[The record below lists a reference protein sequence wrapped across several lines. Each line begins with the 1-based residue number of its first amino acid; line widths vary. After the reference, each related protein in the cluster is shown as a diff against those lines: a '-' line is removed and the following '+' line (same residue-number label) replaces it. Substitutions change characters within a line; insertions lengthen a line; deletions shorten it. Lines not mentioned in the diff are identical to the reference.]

1 MMTNPSFQSF
11 LHRFYQTPK
20 GQSLFRQEKALVD
33 HALAHVFGLY
43 LVQLGRVS
51 TDSLLENSRVNCK
64 VLLDDHALPEAS
76 GLRIQAD
83 MDYLPIRNDAVDVFV
98 LPHSLESVTDPY
110 HLLRQVDSALV
121 PEGHVLITGFNPLGC
136 RTMRNRFGEH
146 RRHFKA
152 ANLIR
157 AHRVVDWLSLLGY
170 DIEQVTYS
178 SISCLTRQDA
188 EQGTWRWVE
197 GLEKTLGRMGLD
209 FGNVYCILAKKR
221 IASPTPVGLN
231 WRLSNWLIAAK
242 GGRAVV
248 SNRANRHHRMD
259 KDS

>member
-20 GQSLFRQEKALVD
+20 GQSLFRQEKPLID

-43 LVQLGRVS
+43 LVQLGQVS

-197 GLEKTLGRMGLD
+197 GLEKHWAHGIGFWKCVLHFSQKTH
-209 FGNVYCILAKKR
+209 CLAD
-221 IASPTPVGLN
+221 AGWSEL
-231 WRLSNWLIAAK
+231 AAFQL
-242 GGRAVV
+242 
-248 SNRANRHHRMD
+248 ANRRERR
-259 KDS
+259 SGRRFESRQPTSSNG

>member
-11 LHRFYQTPK
+11 LHRFYQTSK
-20 GQSLFRQEKALVD
+20 GQSLFRQEKPLID

-51 TDSLLENSRVNCK
+51 SESLLDNSRVNCK
-64 VLLDDHALPEAS
+64 VLLDDKPVMKTD
-76 GLRIQAD
+76 GLYVQAD
-83 MDYLPIRNDAVDVFV
+83 MDYLPIRNDAVDAFV
-98 LPHSLESVTDPY
+98 LPHTLESVTDPY
-110 HLLRQVDSALV
+110 HLLRQVDSALLA
-121 PEGHVLITGFNPLGC
+121 EGHVLITGFNPLGC

-157 AHRVVDWLSLLGY
+157 AHRVVDWLSVLGY

-178 SISCLTRQDA
+178 SISCLTRHDS
-188 EQGTWRWVE
+188 ERGTWGWVE
-197 GLEKTLGRMGLD
+197 TMEKTLGRMGLD

-242 GGRAVV
+242 GRQAVV
-248 SNRANRHHRMD
+248 SNRASRHQRMD